1 MPMNEIITNLSGD
14 HVTHEEETILRFGVL
29 KYDLATRPN
38 ESQIITT
45 AASLWRQLKRENLI
59 PDSFIKL
66 HKFKT
71 SIKAL
76 AKYLIPEV
84 AKYLTKHLNPI
95 TTNEFSKK
103 DSFDAVAQ
111 INDIPQNIFN
121 DEFKF
126 VSFDVKSLF
135 TNIPLKKTVNIILHW
150 IYNKKGLATSLRK
163 RTPKKLLLD
172 SCTKTPFFDQW
183 RTLSIIRRSH
193 NVLTT

>member
-84 AKYLTKHLNPI
+84 AKYLTKLLNPSQQM
-95 TTNEFSKK
+95 NLVKK
-103 DSFDAVAQ
+103 IALM
-111 INDIPQNIFN
+111 P
-121 DEFKF
+121 
-126 VSFDVKSLF
+126 
-135 TNIPLKKTVNIILHW
+135 
-150 IYNKKGLATSLRK
+150 SLR
-163 RTPKKLLLD
+163 
-172 SCTKTPFFDQW
+172 
-183 RTLSIIRRSH
+183 
-193 NVLTT
+193 LTTFHRTYSMTNSNSFPSMSNLSLLIFLSRKL